1 MGLPLELCRRL
12 TTGVYVITAS
22 HRGASDGFTAAWVMQ
37 VSFDPLL
44 VAVSVNPH
52 NATWPLLRDG
62 RRFVVSVLAAG
73 QQEIARH
80 FGTASGR
87 DQDKLAGVR
96 MVSAGAG
103 RAVAGAAAW
112 LECTVHDIADA
123 GDHVLVLGHVIGGD
137 VLDRGA
143 RPLRYD
149 ETGNMDGSAALYP
162 AAFPR

>member
-44 VAVSVNPH
+44 VVVSVNPH
-52 NATWPLLRDG
+52 NATWPLIRDG
-62 RRFVVSVLAAG
+62 RRFVVSVLTTG

-87 DQDKLAGVR
+87 DVDKLAGVR
-96 MVSAGAG
+96 TVSAGAG
-103 RAVAGAAAW
+103 HAVAGAAAW
-112 LECTVHDIADA
+112 LECTVHDFADA
-123 GDHVLVLGHVIGGD
+123 GDHVLVLGHVIDGA
-137 VLDRGA
+137 VCDREA

-162 AAFPR
+162 SAFVR